1 MEIVSIGLCIA
12 IITILVNLGRRF
24 INLENTNKEILD
36 NQKRTIN
43 RLNIIEENL
52 KAQNVKNQ
60 DPHSEVSSNSSNAK
74 LPPSLPSSVTTTN
87 KTNTLSTGMP
97 QEQRNITESIEPTK
111 GYKKPIQLN
120 SYNSESQNV
129 HKTPLPTPPKNTF
142 VEWLKEDWLMKVGS
156 IMVLLALG
164 WFVTYAFMNNWVGPT
179 GRILVG
185 GLIASSILVLGTK
198 RLKQHPNQG
207 GVFLSIGGAIMI
219 TTMFAASNF
228 YNVLPSIIALLI
240 GATTLGYIAK
250 KAIECQSRALVYLSI
265 TLATICP
272 FLFGYLG
279 NTEFVLGYLLAL
291 ILAIAYIN
299 WSWELEELPI
309 ISSTITFFYSAPYII
324 FEFNNWANPSAL
336 TLTLAFSTIAIIIA
350 QNLYNL
356 HKASESKTTVNSISS
371 LLGTI
376 TLVGWSMKVGSDL
389 TPGFVLATW
398 ALILALVSRILYLKT
413 KNEKAF
419 FTTWTLSTTLGIL
432 SLNILL
438 NAPEITL
445 GLLVIAIINIVI
457 AQRTAPNS
465 KLSTYVSFILA
476 LPCLSA
482 LKSITSQSWAI
493 NPINMDGLILF
504 LVSISL
510 FATGLWFRKL
520 NNKDFIEERKI
531 ASHVKLILGSIYSFC
546 LIWLIST
553 NSLDKSISI
562 ALSLSIYTVVG
573 LICYYAG
580 LKKPSTVLRKYGL
593 ILLGLI
599 ITRLFIIDL
608 WNMEIAGRITTFFA
622 VGILLISTAFLSK
635 TKNKNKEII

>member
-1 MEIVSIGLCIA
+1 MEIVSIGLVGLVGLVGLGIA
-12 IITILVNLGRRF
+12 TIIILINLGSRF
-24 INLENTNKEILD
+24 INLESTNKEILD
-36 NQKRTIN
+36 NQRRTIN
-43 RLNIIEENL
+43 RLDLIEENFKGQKV
-52 KAQNVKNQ
+52 KAQTQ
-60 DPHSEVSSNSSNAK
+60 DSQIPFTAPSSK
-74 LPPSLPSSVTTTN
+74 LPPPLPEDLTNLNTKPTKEYKRPVQLSSDAQTSQHIN
-87 KTNTLSTGMP
+87 KTSP
-97 QEQRNITESIEPTK
+97 
-111 GYKKPIQLN
+111 
-120 SYNSESQNV
+120 
-129 HKTPLPTPPKNTF
+129 PTPTPTSNLGEGTAYKNQF

-164 WFVTYAFMNNWVGPT
+164 WFVTYAFMNNWIGPA

-185 GLIASSILVLGTK
+185 SIIAGSILVLGTK

-228 YNVLPSIIALLI
+228 YDVLPPIIALLI
-240 GATTLGYIAK
+240 SAASLGYIAK

-265 TLATICP
+265 ALATICP

-279 NTEFVLGYLLAL
+279 NTEFVLAYLLAL

-299 WSWELEELPI
+299 WNWELEELPV
-309 ISSTITFFYSAPYII
+309 ISATITFFYSAPYII

-356 HKASESKTTVNSISS
+356 SKANESKTTVNSISS
-371 LLGTI
+371 VLGTI
-376 TLVGWSMKVGSDL
+376 TLIGWSMKIGSDL
-389 TPGFVLATW
+389 TPGFVLAAW
-398 ALILALVSRILYLKT
+398 ALILALISRILYLKT
-413 KNEKAF
+413 ENKKAF
-419 FTTWTLSTTLGIL
+419 FTTWALSTTLGIL

-438 NAPEITL
+438 NIPEITL
-445 GLLVIAIINIVI
+445 GLLGVAIINIVI
-457 AQRTAPNS
+457 AQRTSPNS
-465 KLSTYVSFILA
+465 KLSAYISFIMA

-482 LKSITSQSWAI
+482 LKSITSQSWALS
-493 NPINMDGLILF
+493 PINMDGLVLL

-510 FATGLWFRKL
+510 LTMGLWFKKL
-520 NNKDFIEERKI
+520 NNKDFTEEKKI
-531 ASHVKLILGSIYSFC
+531 TSYLELILGSIFSFC
-546 LIWLIST
+546 LIWLVST

-599 ITRLFIIDL
+599 IARLFIIDL

-635 TKNKNKEII
+635 TKNKNK